1 MSREA
6 LLLFQFGPVQGFIQ
20 QAKTLGALK
29 AGSRLLAHLTQAAM
43 GALPPGSRVV
53 FPVPGGRAP
62 NRFLAFVPAG
72 RGAEAAL
79 AAERALQGALWRLAE
94 ETLPDWAKVEA
105 FRRQVEVFPQI
116 TWAVEEDPSQDM
128 GKAYRTLNER
138 LAIRRNTR
146 EFAAWHE
153 REEGRTKD
161 ILSGVEV
168 ALDVQA
174 GLGAMNLVKHALA
187 EQLPEPCGYVAVLAM
202 DGDHMGE
209 HLEALGTEAAHLAF
223 SKALQDFGDR
233 AEKCVREHGGE
244 AIYVGGDDVLAV
256 LPAAKAVACAVALRA
271 LFGEIVR
278 GCRASAGIAVGHSSV
293 PWLELV
299 GWAHQ
304 AERRAKTQYGRNA
317 LALALYKRSGEI
329 AEWGCNW
336 GSAGLDLLEKLT
348 NRQTDLG
355 RFPYKLASLLRP
367 YNLKG
372 ALPPGLG
379 AVVLAETAH
388 ALSQTESSTAWAN
401 GVDWEKVLEASATS
415 RAEDFLGLFLCAAF
429 LLRKGEADE
438 D

>member
-138 LAIRRNTR
+138 LAIRR
-146 EFAAWHE
+146 
-153 REEGRTKD
+153 
-161 ILSGVEV
+161 
-168 ALDVQA
+168 
-174 GLGAMNLVKHALA
+174 KHALA